1 MANTAWIAYCHS
13 VYIVILSAAK
23 NLVRAVEHINK
34 MTAGMIL
41 ILGCTATGKG
51 RIAFDLARRV
61 GGQILSIDSMKVY
74 RRMDIGTAKP
84 ALERRQAVEHHLID
98 IIEPSESFSVGR
110 YVELADRV
118 IEDVRNQQQPIIA
131 VGGTAMYLRALLEGI
146 FDGPAA
152 DPEIRQRLKNEADRF
167 GLDKL
172 HARLNQVDPDAAQRI
187 HPNDL
192 KRIVRALEVYELT
205 GQPISSFHTH
215 FRTGNYRH
223 NWHIIGLRR
232 VKDDASRR
240 INKRV
245 KTMIEMGLVDEVKS
259 LLAEP
264 QGLSKQAAQAVGYAE
279 IIEHLQGNLNLDDAV
294 EKIKINTRRLAK
306 AQRTWFRSFQNI
318 QWIDLQPND
327 HPEKIAEKIIN
338 NLVSKPPT

>member
-1 MANTAWIAYCHS
+1 
-13 VYIVILSAAK
+13 
-23 NLVRAVEHINK
+23 
-34 MTAGMIL
+34 MIL
-41 ILGCTATGKG
+41 IMGCTATGKG
-51 RIAFDLARRV
+51 RVAFELARMV

-84 ALERRQAVEHHLID
+84 GLERRQTVKHHLID
-98 IIEPSESFSVGR
+98 ILEPSEPFSVGR

-118 IEDVRNQQQPIIA
+118 IEDLKNQPQPIIA

-152 DPEIRQRLKNEADRF
+152 DPEIRQRLKIEADQT
-167 GLDKL
+167 GAEKL
-172 HARLNQVDPDAAQRI
+172 HARLAQVDPDAAQRI

-205 GQPISSFHTH
+205 GKPISFFHTQ

-223 NWHIIGLRR
+223 TWHIIGLRR
-232 VKDDASRR
+232 EKDDAARR

-245 KTMIEMGLVDEVKS
+245 RTMIEMGLADEVKS

-264 QGLSKQAAQAVGYAE
+264 KG
-279 IIEHLQGNLNLDDAV
+279 
-294 EKIKINTRRLAK
+294 
-306 AQRTWFRSFQNI
+306 F
-318 QWIDLQPND
+318 
-327 HPEKIAEKIIN
+327 
-338 NLVSKPPT
+338 

>member
-1 MANTAWIAYCHS
+1 M
-13 VYIVILSAAK
+13 
-23 NLVRAVEHINK
+23 
-34 MTAGMIL
+34 MIL
-41 ILGCTATGKG
+41 ILGCTASGKG
-51 RIAFDLARRV
+51 RIAFELALRV

-84 ALERRQAVEHHLID
+84 GLERRRVVKHHLID
-98 IIEPSESFSVGR
+98 VVEPSESFSVGR
-110 YVELADRV
+110 YVELADQV
-118 IEDVRNQQQPIIA
+118 IEDLQTKQHPIIA

-152 DPEIRQRLKNEADRF
+152 DPKIRQRLKDQAVQI

-172 HARLNQVDPDAAQRI
+172 HARLAQVDPDSAQRI

-205 GQPISSFHTH
+205 GKPISSFHTH
-215 FRTGNYRH
+215 FRSGNYRR
-223 NWHIIGLRR
+223 NWRLIGLRR
-232 VKDDASRR
+232 EKEDAAHR

-245 KTMIEMGLVDEVKS
+245 RSMIEMGLVDEVKS

-264 QGLSKQAAQAVGYAE
+264 NGLSKQAAQALGYAE
-279 IIEHLQGNLNLDDAV
+279 IIEHLQGKMDLDDAV

-306 AQRTWFRSFQNI
+306 AQRTWFRSFQDVC
-318 QWIDLQPND
+318 WFDLLPD
-327 HPEKIAEKIIN
+327 DPPERSAEAIMN
-338 NLVSKPPT
+338 YLPRE